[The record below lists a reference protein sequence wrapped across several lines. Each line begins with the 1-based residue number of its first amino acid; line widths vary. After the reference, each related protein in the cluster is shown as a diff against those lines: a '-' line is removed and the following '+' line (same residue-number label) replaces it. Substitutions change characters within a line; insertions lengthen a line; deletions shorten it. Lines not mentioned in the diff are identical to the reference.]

1 MYEWDNNK
9 NKLNAEKHGVSF
21 DEMDGF
27 DWDSA
32 VVNSDNRHDEKRLIA
47 IGYIGDRLYVVVF
60 ALRGEKVRV
69 ISLRKANERE
79 QKRYSNV

>member
-1 MYEWDNNK
+1 MGQQQEQVKRRKTWR
-9 NKLNAEKHGVSF
+9 LVG
-21 DEMDGF
+21 EMDGF

-32 VVNSDNRHDEKRLIA
+32 VVNSDNRHDEKRWTA

-79 QKRYSNV
+79 QKRYLNV